1 MTARTALVVRG
12 GWDGH
17 HPVKATNLFVP
28 YLEEHG
34 FEVRI
39 EESNEVYA
47 DEPLMRA
54 TDLVVQSVTMSEI

>member
-17 HPVKATNLFVP
+17 RPVEATNLFVP
-28 YLEEHG
+28 FLEEHG

-47 DEPLMRA
+47 TSR
-54 TDLVVQSVTMSEI
+54 